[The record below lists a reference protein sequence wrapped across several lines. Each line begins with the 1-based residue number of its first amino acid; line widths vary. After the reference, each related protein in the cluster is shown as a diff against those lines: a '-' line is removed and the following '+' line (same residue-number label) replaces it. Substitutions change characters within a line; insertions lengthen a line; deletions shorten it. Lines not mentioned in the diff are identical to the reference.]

1 MARSTRPQ
9 TNTAFVRSLMEH
21 SKYGALA
28 QLFVLDALDK
38 WSELVAK
45 AEPAAVNT
53 PLINGHAWVGVAAE
67 IQEKLKARM
76 G

>member
-1 MARSTRPQ
+1 MKRPKTM
-9 TNTAFVRSLMEH
+9 TNTAFLQSLMNH

-28 QLFVLDALDK
+28 QLFVMDALDK

-45 AEPAAVNT
+45 GDPAKIDT
-53 PLINGHAWVGVAAE
+53 PLINGHAWVGVAKE
-67 IQEKLKARM
+67 IQEKMKERL